1 MKNVAMLGTI
11 IAALAVL
18 GATACAARAAEGEE
32 QASTVSTF
40 KVVGMT
46 CGGCEA
52 GVKVKVKKL
61 AGVASVDAS
70 YEKGTARVVYDPAKV
85 TPQQII
91 AAIEELGYTAELRET
106 TEQTGA
112 GEREGRGAAEE

>member
-1 MKNVAMLGTI
+1 MKNVTKLGAV

-18 GATACAARAAEGEE
+18 GATGWMARAAEGEKP
-32 QASTVSTF
+32 ARAVSTF
-40 KVVGMT
+40 EVVGMT

-61 AGVASVDAS
+61 AGVESVEAS
-70 YEKGTARVVYDPAKV
+70 YEKGIARVAYDPAKV

-91 AAIEELGYTAELRET
+91 AAIEELGYTAELEET
-106 TEQTGA
+106 KEQA
-112 GEREGRGAAEE
+112 GPGEPESR